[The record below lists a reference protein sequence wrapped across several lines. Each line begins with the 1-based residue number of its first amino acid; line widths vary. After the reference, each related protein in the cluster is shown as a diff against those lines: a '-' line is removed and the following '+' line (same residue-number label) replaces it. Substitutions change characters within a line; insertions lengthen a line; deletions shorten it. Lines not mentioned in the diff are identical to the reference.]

1 MISDITSTITQA
13 KESGKLLES
22 SYQNLMQWVAIENLP
37 AWAKESLQ
45 QLIEQEAWEELNDRF
60 YKQNEFGTGGIRGRT
75 IGKITPAA
83 EQGTPDAVG
92 CPQYAAVG
100 SATFNDFGVIRATMG
115 LFAYAKSYLEKNSKR
130 FDAPKLVI
138 AHDVRHFS
146 RHFAELTASV
156 WSKLGGRALLFKG
169 PRSTPQLSFTLRHTC
184 ATAGVVIT
192 ASHNPSHDNGYKAYF
207 DNGSQIVAPHDKG
220 IVTEVNALELNELMA
235 YLDIDLTD
243 VVILPES
250 IDRDY
255 LDALELSLI
264 EPEVL
269 RQNPPKM
276 VYSPV
281 HGTGSVAIVP
291 ALERFGAR
299 PVVVEEQMAFD
310 GRFPTVKSPNPQN
323 AEALSMA
330 MAKADKEGLNVVL
343 ATDPDDDRMGAA
355 VRKRDGE
362 WMVLTGNTIGSLLA
376 EDRLNTMKTKGL
388 LPAEG
393 SANAVL
399 IKTFVTTPL
408 QDAIAKAHG
417 VSCVNTLTGF
427 KWIGDKL
434 ALYENN
440 LKSIL
445 RTRGIVLDYDNCS
458 LAKKREL
465 LLEHSRFYVFG
476 GEESYGYLGCDN
488 IREKDGN
495 AATLMF
501 AELLARQEAKG
512 KGLED
517 ALDELYCKYGYY
529 IEDALNLEFQGASG
543 AGKIKELIG
552 SYKTNPPSSIGEFS
566 VESIQNFA
574 EEAIVDIDGQEV
586 PKADLMI
593 FKLDENT
600 SFAVRPSGTEP
611 RVRYYCFIREVVNS
625 PEDLAHAKERAAERL
640 QKLKDALKLN
650 SQQRTK

>member
-1 MISDITSTITQA
+1 MVSDITSKITQA
-13 KESGKLLES
+13 KQSGKLLES
-22 SYQNLMQWVAIENLP
+22 SYSNLQDWVKLDNLP
-37 AWAKESLQ
+37 TWAKLSLE
-45 QLIEQEAWEELNDRF
+45 QLVEQEAWEELNDRF

-75 IGKITPAA
+75 IGKITPDA
-83 EQGTPDAVG
+83 EKGSPDSLG
-92 CPQYAAVG
+92 CPEYAAVG
-100 SATFNDFGVIRATMG
+100 SASFNDFGVIRATMG
-115 LFAYAKSYLEKNSKR
+115 LFAYAKSYLEKNSNS

-146 RHFAELTASV
+146 AHFAQLTASV
-156 WSKLGGRALLFKG
+156 WTKLGGRALLFDG
-169 PRSTPQLSFTLRHTC
+169 PRSTPQLSFTLRHTRS
-184 ATAGVVIT
+184 TAGVVIT

-207 DNGSQIVAPHDKG
+207 NNGSQIVSPHDKG
-220 IVTEVNALELNELMA
+220 IVAQVNAIGLSELM
-235 YLDIDLTD
+235 DFMEVDLTD
-243 VVILPES
+243 VVTLPS
-250 IDRDY
+250 SMDNDY
-255 LDALELSLI
+255 LDALEFTLI
-264 EPEVL
+264 DSEIL
-269 RQNPPKM
+269 RQYPPKM

-330 MAKADKEGLNVVL
+330 MAKADKEGLDVVL

-355 VRKRDGE
+355 VRKRSGE

-376 EDRLNTMKTKGL
+376 EDRLTMMKQKGY

-434 ALYENN
+434 ALYENTLQN
-440 LKSIL
+440 VL
-445 RTRGIVLDYDNCS
+445 RKEGLCLDYDNCS
-458 LAKKREL
+458 LDKKREL
-465 LLEHSRFYVFG
+465 LLKHSRFYVFG

-501 AELLARQEAKG
+501 AELLARQESKG

-529 IEDALNLEFQGASG
+529 VEDALNLEFPGASG
-543 AGKIKELIG
+543 AAKIKELIA
-552 SYKTNPPSSIGEFS
+552 SYKTNPPSCIGEFE
-566 VESIQNFA
+566 VDSIQDFS
-574 EEAIVDIDGQEV
+574 EESIVDIDGQEV
-586 PKADLMI
+586 PKADLMV
-593 FKLDENT
+593 FTLDQNT

-611 RVRYYCFIREVVNS
+611 RVRYYCFIREAVAGAD
-625 PEDLAHAKERAAERL
+625 DLAPAKARATQRL
-640 QKLKDALKLN
+640 DALKAALEAD